1 MLYILFSIF
10 IIIGGCSLNNTLIRE
25 NDLPNIPLEDFFKN
39 PEKSGFQLSPE
50 GNYISY
56 MKPWEEGNRRMNIY
70 VKSMS
75 SNDEFQLTYEKDR
88 GIYGYFWLN
97 ESRIAYVKDEGGD
110 ENIHIYAIDIDGKN
124 EIDLTPFENIKAG
137 IIDDLED
144 DKNLMIIQLNKRD
157 ARIYDVYRLDVNTG
171 KLDMIAEN
179 PGNISSWMTD
189 NEGKI
194 RIAITTDG
202 VNSSMLYR
210 KDENSE
216 FKEILKTNFK
226 ESVSPLFFTFDNK
239 ELYVSSN
246 RHGDKS
252 SIYKFDLDKGIETD
266 LVFEHKEVDV
276 YNLMK
281 SKKRKIITGVS
292 FYTDKQNYKFYDLW
306 RRDLQYSLEKHLPGL
321 EVRVS
326 GLNKNET
333 KAIVSTFSDRS
344 SGTYYYYDINK
355 DILTKLADLS
365 PWLDPNDMSEMRPIQ
380 YKSRDGLTIHGYLT
394 IPVGYKAENLPVV
407 VNPHG
412 GPWARDYWGF
422 SPETQY
428 LANQGYAVFQM
439 NFRGSTGYGRDFWE
453 SSFKQWGKTMQDDI
467 TDGVNWLIDEGIAN
481 PDKIAIYGASY
492 GGYAT
497 LAGLTF
503 TPELYACGVDYVGVS
518 SLFTFL
524 ESMPPYW
531 EIYRDMMY
539 EMVGHPEKD
548 KELLTSSSPLL
559 NIDKIKSPLF
569 IAQGANDPRVKK
581 SESDQI
587 VDALKKKGIDIPY
600 MVKDN
605 EGHGFYNEENQFDFY
620 KSMGDFLGKYLK

>member
-124 EIDLTPFENIKAG
+124 EIDLTPFKNIKAG

-210 KDENSE
+210 KDESSE

-292 FYTDKQNYKFYDLW
+292 FYTDKQNYKFYDSW

-344 SGTYYYYDINK
+344 PGTYYYYDINK
-355 DILTKLADLS
+355 DILRS
-365 PWLDPNDMSEMRPIQ
+365 
-380 YKSRDGLTIHGYLT
+380 
-394 IPVGYKAENLPVV
+394 
-407 VNPHG
+407 
-412 GPWARDYWGF
+412 
-422 SPETQY
+422 
-428 LANQGYAVFQM
+428 
-439 NFRGSTGYGRDFWE
+439 
-453 SSFKQWGKTMQDDI
+453 
-467 TDGVNWLIDEGIAN
+467 
-481 PDKIAIYGASY
+481 
-492 GGYAT
+492 
-497 LAGLTF
+497 
-503 TPELYACGVDYVGVS
+503 
-518 SLFTFL
+518 
-524 ESMPPYW
+524 
-531 EIYRDMMY
+531 
-539 EMVGHPEKD
+539 
-548 KELLTSSSPLL
+548 
-559 NIDKIKSPLF
+559 
-569 IAQGANDPRVKK
+569 
-581 SESDQI
+581 
-587 VDALKKKGIDIPY
+587 
-600 MVKDN
+600 
-605 EGHGFYNEENQFDFY
+605 
-620 KSMGDFLGKYLK
+620 

>member
-1 MLYILFSIF
+1 M
-10 IIIGGCSLNNTLIRE
+10 NNTLIRE

-124 EIDLTPFENIKAG
+124 EIDLTPFKNIKAG

-210 KDENSE
+210 KDESSE

-292 FYTDKQNYKFYDLW
+292 FYTDKQNYKFYDSW

-620 KSMGDFLGKYLK
+620 KSMGDFLEKYLK

>member
-292 FYTDKQNYKFYDLW
+292 FYTDKQNYKFYDSW

-344 SGTYYYYDINK
+344 PGTYYYYDINK

-620 KSMGDFLGKYLK
+620 KSMGDFLEKYLK